1 MDFLFERDISFKAV
15 ISSYLTFCFSELQEM
30 FNEVDADGNGT
41 IDKDEF
47 LQMMARKIKEKDS
60 EEELIMAF
68 RVFDIESN
76 GYITVGQLRQILSN
90 ICDFEESITEE
101 EVEELITEVDEEGQ
115 INYEEFVKTMN
126 MKFPATPLAS

>member
-1 MDFLFERDISFKAV
+1 
-15 ISSYLTFCFSELQEM
+15 M

-90 ICDFEESITEE
+90 ICDFEESITED

>member
-1 MDFLFERDISFKAV
+1 
-15 ISSYLTFCFSELQEM
+15 M

-68 RVFDIESN
+68 RVFDTDSN
-76 GYITVGQLRQILSN
+76 GYITVGLLRKILSN
-90 ICDFEESITEE
+90 IYDMDDSIT
-101 EVEELITEVDEEGQ
+101 
-115 INYEEFVKTMN
+115 
-126 MKFPATPLAS
+126 

>member
-90 ICDFEESITEE
+90 ICDFEESITED